1 MLPQKWGWLAE
12 KRVGSHE
19 FSRRTSRAAPEIGF
33 TWGVIAQNATRSD
46 QKTDIFLDAG
56 AHALRLLVED
66 RMTDEA
72 IARQV
77 GVCRRTLGYWKTHP
91 DFIAAAE
98 RMVAAYAA
106 ELRRDAIRRLRF

>member
-1 MLPQKWGWLAE
+1 ML
-12 KRVGSHE
+12 
-19 FSRRTSRAAPEIGF
+19 
-33 TWGVIAQNATRSD
+33 GVIAQNGTKRNTKSAICLMLVR
-46 QKTDIFLDAG
+46 KT
-56 AHALRLLVED
+56 ALALVVED

-72 IARQV
+72 IAHQV

-106 ELRRDAIRRLRF
+106 QLRRDAIRRL

>member
-1 MLPQKWGWLAE
+1 MQQNDTKNRPFVWTLA
-12 KRVGSHE
+12 
-19 FSRRTSRAAPEIGF
+19 RTTA
-33 TWGVIAQNATRSD
+33 
-46 QKTDIFLDAG
+46 LD
-56 AHALRLLVED
+56 LLVEA
-66 RMTDEA
+66 RLTDEA

-106 ELRRDAIRRLRF
+106 ELGRDAIRRLRF